1 MRVNSQP
8 VIEMGRLDW
17 RLNANSIKL
26 NQNVPNKNM
35 ECSEMVISTE
45 MALLPAIPG
54 IEHAKHI
61 LHRLFRDFDGCL
73 HIRLWDGSEVHLG
86 RDHPAFSL
94 TFRSSKAFQEL
105 ILARDP
111 LRLADSY
118 FRGLIDIDGDFYSAL
133 KLRHHLT
140 SLRLSLIEK
149 GTLAAKAFRI
159 KSEKT
164 ATAGSSISQWG
175 KTFRQK
181 LGIHPSKE
189 LNRDAISF
197 HYDVSNDFYALWLDE
212 QMVYSCAYYEAA
224 SQSLE
229 QAQLNKLDHICRKLR
244 LKPGERLLDIGCGWG
259 ALICWAA
266 EHYGITAHGITLS
279 QNQYAHA
286 QRMIKQRGLEQKVSV
301 ELLDYRDLQGEARF
315 DKLVSVGMFEHVG
328 LKNLPNYFAIAN
340 RLLKPGGLFLN
351 HGITSDEGGWKK
363 TVSTEFINRYIFPD
377 GQLETVST
385 VQKIMEDA
393 CFEIHDVEG
402 LRQHYALTLREWVKR
417 LDEHHEEALQ
427 YVSESVYRVWRLYM
441 AACAMQFE
449 EGNTGIY
456 QILASKRAPFS
467 NPVPLTRRDLYRRS

>member
-1 MRVNSQP
+1 MTT
-8 VIEMGRLDW
+8 
-17 RLNANSIKL
+17 
-26 NQNVPNKNM
+26 
-35 ECSEMVISTE
+35 STE
-45 MALLPAIPG
+45 MALPPAIPG
-54 IEHAKHI
+54 IELAKHI
-61 LHRLFRDFDGCL
+61 LYRLFRDFDGCL
-73 HIRLWDGSEVHLG
+73 RIRLWDGSEVHLG

-94 TFRSSKAFQEL
+94 SFRSSKAFQEL

-111 LRLADSY
+111 LRLAESY
-118 FRGLIDIDGDFYSAL
+118 FQGRIDIDGDLYSAL

-140 SLRLSLIEK
+140 SLQLSLLEK
-149 GTLAAKAFRI
+149 AELAAKVLRI

-164 ATAGSSISQWG
+164 ASIGSDTPKWA
-175 KTFRQK
+175 KTFGQK
-181 LGIHPSKE
+181 LGLEPSKN
-189 LNRDAISF
+189 LNRHAISF

-212 QMVYSCAYYEAA
+212 KMVYSCAYYEDA

-229 QAQLNKLDHICRKLR
+229 QAQRDKLDHICRKLR

-266 EHYGITAHGITLS
+266 EHYGVSAHGITLS
-279 QNQYAHA
+279 QNQYDHA
-286 QRMIKQRGLEQKVSV
+286 QRTIKQRGLEHKVSV

-328 LKNLPNYFAIAN
+328 LKNLPTYFAIAN

-385 VQKIMEDA
+385 VQKIMEDTG
-393 CFEIHDVEG
+393 FEVHDVEG
-402 LRQHYALTLREWVKR
+402 LRQHYALTLREWVRR
-417 LDEHHEEALQ
+417 LDERHEEALN
-427 YVSESVYRVWRLYM
+427 YVTEPVYRIWRLYM

-456 QILASKRAPFS
+456 QILASKREPFS
-467 NPVPLTRRDLYRRS
+467 SPVPLTRRDLYRQPC